1 MKHLTD
7 EEILQYYSHVL
18 RPQEEKNLLNHTAQ
32 CSYCAGR
39 LASAFPDNEL
49 ITPPAELRNQILRS
63 AHKIRPSKVHQ
74 KREFYFYSAK
84 VILAMSMA
92 LFLLLSSNFTEF
104 SFQQRE
110 HQNLYTTE
118 KGEFPLQDDSD
129 RQKHCTN
136 KIASAIRQTS
146 TAVNETFGEW
156 SSQINK
162 KVFGN
167 DSKK

>member
-18 RPQEEKNLLNHTAQ
+18 RPQEEKNLLIHTAQ

-39 LASAFPDNEL
+39 LASAFPDSEL

-63 AHKIRPSKVHQ
+63 AHKMHPSKAHQ

-92 LFLLLSSNFTEF
+92 LLLLLSSNFTDF

-118 KGEFPLQDDSD
+118 QDNSN
-129 RQKHCTN
+129 RQKQYTSKN

-167 DSKK
+167 DSDK